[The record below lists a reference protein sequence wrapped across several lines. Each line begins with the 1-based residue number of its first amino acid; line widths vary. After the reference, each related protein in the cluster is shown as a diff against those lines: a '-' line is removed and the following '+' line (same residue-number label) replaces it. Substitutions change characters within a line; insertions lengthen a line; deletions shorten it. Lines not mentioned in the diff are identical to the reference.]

1 MYLHVT
7 SLFTMFLTTSPSI
20 DTRTLY
26 SLLWN
31 ATQHCFWPRNSF
43 YKKKKKKVGQCAH
56 DHESYHELHHSET
69 KSRTDR
75 MAEWPIKDSVMML
88 GKWQYF
94 PGWGNVP
101 QEEVYVLNYK
111 FTFDV
116 IIPWLEYLGVRTKKQ
131 ADLFSPSTLKTH
143 SQKFYSHCYE
153 FGLWWFRGLISQGRN
168 IATREHNGSFNWKL
182 RLPTGWF
189 VLLQHELAWLVVKVN
204 GRPKQPDTFK
214 STTGLDPLRMKVRV
228 I

>member
-1 MYLHVT
+1 
-7 SLFTMFLTTSPSI
+7 
-20 DTRTLY
+20 
-26 SLLWN
+26 
-31 ATQHCFWPRNSF
+31 
-43 YKKKKKKVGQCAH
+43 
-56 DHESYHELHHSET
+56 
-69 KSRTDR
+69 
-75 MAEWPIKDSVMML
+75 MML

-153 FGLWWFRGLISQGRN
+153 FGL
-168 IATREHNGSFNWKL
+168 
-182 RLPTGWF
+182 
-189 VLLQHELAWLVVKVN
+189 
-204 GRPKQPDTFK
+204 
-214 STTGLDPLRMKVRV
+214 
-228 I
+228 